1 MSEENSA
8 SHLENV
14 RENELKRL
22 RLKVI
27 EAIRFSEHY
36 WMIFKER
43 TFGIATILD
52 LTYKKI
58 YIEILFFTNFD
69 VMKLGIPLLKIYTPS
84 ETRFDFSEVIVD
96 PEFDEDGLISPKK
109 IIARVNVLI
118 EKELN
123 YHLSILN
130 KEIQLVNEYFEN
142 YSIKNNP
149 NNRKIRI
156 YYPDTEIALK
166 LNLNLENYPIMPK
179 ISDKNQII
187 VEKFVKTYRE
197 KIWELLRAKIRG
209 ETKKIAD
216 EKHLKKTDFLIDTE
230 IINDWDKI
238 MKMWDKEKYP
248 HIFELIIVILNL
260 KKESQH
266 LIFNNVSITNSITNF
281 NLKMHRG
288 QTLGIYYE
296 NDKKDNQFISNF
308 FKVIDGSQIDFSGE
322 IFLFGKYI
330 KLAAKEALEKNVII
344 SHELDEKLIKMTVK
358 KAIRHNID
366 IKPKWKIRKRL
377 LDKSTT
383 SSGFLSKVDEII
395 SLPPKYKTKKNFVNS
410 TLEITGLLNKKKEKL
425 SNLTPVEKLIFSL
438 SRALLKSA
446 EIIMFTIPQD
456 KFQKVKIEQ
465 FNRYMNNIKR
475 RFHVIIIIHGEKEI
489 VSQCDQILTVV
500 GNSVELGS
508 INEYIS
514 KIPHAGDIITI
525 ELNNPNEKLLNEIFN
540 IESVI
545 FLTERINEKYT
556 IFTKEDPDVVI
567 QKIIQLAGP
576 YLYSFNKRKANYGE
590 YLEYLKLQ
598 I

>member
-1 MSEENSA
+1 MSEKKIVSN
-8 SHLENV
+8 LENV
-14 RENELKRL
+14 RESELNRL
-22 RLKVI
+22 RLKII

-58 YIEILFFTNFD
+58 YVEILFFTNFD
-69 VMKLGIPLLKIYTPS
+69 VMKLGVPLLKIYTPS

-96 PEFDEDGLISPKK
+96 PEFDDDGLLSPEK
-109 IIARVNVLI
+109 IIERVNVLI

-123 YHLSILN
+123 YHLTTLD
-130 KEIQLVNEYFEN
+130 KEIQFLNEYFEN
-142 YSIKNNP
+142 YPIKSNP
-149 NNRKIRI
+149 YNRKIRI
-156 YYPDTEIALK
+156 YYPDTDIALK
-166 LNLNLENYPIMPK
+166 VNINLENYPIMPK

-197 KIWELLRAKIRG
+197 KMRELLRAKIRG
-209 ETKKIAD
+209 ETKKIAGK
-216 EKHLKKTDFLIDTE
+216 KHFKKTDFLIDTE
-230 IINDWDKI
+230 IINDWDKV
-238 MKMWDKEKYP
+238 MKMWDKEKLP
-248 HIFELIIVILNL
+248 HIFELIIVLLNL
-260 KKESQH
+260 KKESQY
-266 LIFNNVSITNSITNF
+266 LLFNNVSIINSMSNF

-288 QTLGIYYE
+288 QSLGIYYE
-296 NDKKDNQFISNF
+296 NNKKNDQFISNF

-330 KLAAKEALEKNVII
+330 KLATKESLEKNVII
-344 SHELDEKLIKMTVK
+344 SHEIDEKLNKMTIK

-377 LDKSTT
+377 LDKSSS
-383 SSGFLSKVDEII
+383 SSGLLSRVDEII

-410 TLEITGLLNKKKEKL
+410 ALEITGLLNKKKEKV
-425 SNLTPVEKLIFSL
+425 SNLTPVEKLLFSL
-438 SRALLKSA
+438 SRVLLKSA
-446 EIIMFTIPQD
+446 EIIMFSIPQD

-465 FNRYMNNIKR
+465 FNRYMDNIKR
-475 RFHVIIIIHGEKEI
+475 RFHVILIMHGEKEI
-489 VSQCDQILTVV
+489 ISQCDQILTAI
-500 GNSVELGS
+500 GNSVEVGS

-514 KIPHAGDIITI
+514 RIPHSGDIITI
-525 ELNNPNEKLLNEIFN
+525 ELNNPIEKILKEIVN
-540 IESVI
+540 IESSI
-545 FLTERINEKYT
+545 FLPERINEKYK

-590 YLEYLKLQ
+590 YLEFLKLQ